1 MKSKVLIPI
10 VLIVLVLA
18 IVLLFLFVSDRSSLN
33 QDVDRLNS
41 EINQS
46 LEDLE
51 DFVSLDYDD
60 FDYGEDSEGS
70 LDLDK
75 EIDDLIK
82 DLDSELRAIDSL
94 EYEEIGDM
102 EY

>member
-18 IVLLFLFVSDRSSLN
+18 IVLLFLFVRNRQSLN
-33 QDVDRLNS
+33 SDVDMLNS
-41 EINQS
+41 ETNQS

-51 DFVSLDYDD
+51 DFESLDYGD
-60 FDYGEDSEGS
+60 FDYGSDSGS
-70 LDLDK
+70 VDLDQ
-75 EIDDLIK
+75 EISDLIK
-82 DLDSELRAIDSL
+82 DLDSDLKSIESL
-94 EYEEIGDM
+94 KYDEVGDM